1 MAINVTGQGYFGK
14 RQAGR
19 FHPLALAQF
28 SFASTEDIQKSYAF
42 PECDIAPLQ
51 VSDETTKQQ
60 EYQITANIQSL
71 DSLDIDEWVFGQ
83 KSSTQTNVLVPK
95 TICVTVPET
104 SPYNVTVTGLTVDQA
119 IEATVLT
126 AIAPGKLYLTQIA
139 SAGTPTDGQFE
150 VTADTVSF
158 AAEQAG
164 KKVAIWYFEE
174 EASITAIGGSAGF
187 VEVGTFEMVGRLTTT
202 RTNTQYLW
210 MPRVRYNGGF
220 TLDGSADNAE
230 RTMTALIDPDRGF
243 TLPYLKWTIS

>member
-51 VSDETTKQQ
+51 VADETTKQQ

-71 DSLDIDEWVFGQ
+71 DELDIDEWVFGQ
-83 KSSTQTNVLVPK
+83 KSATQSNITVPK
-95 TICVTVPET
+95 ITCVTVPLV
-104 SPYNVTVTGLTVDQA
+104 SPYTATVTGLTVDQA
-119 IEATVLT
+119 IEATILT
-126 AIAPGKLYLTQIA
+126 ANAPGKVYLTQIA
-139 SAGTPTDGQFE
+139 SAGSPTDGQFD
-150 VTADTVSF
+150 VTADTITF
-158 AAEQAG
+158 NAAQAG
-164 KKVAIWYFEE
+164 KTVAIWYFEE
-174 EASITAIGGSAGF
+174 EASITAIGGTAGF

-202 RTNTQYLW
+202 RTNTQFLW

-243 TLPYLKWTIS
+243 TLPYLKWSV